1 MYIVEL
7 KKTEFM
13 FLPVV
18 HEDVS
23 CNFTNN
29 SGLSW
34 TFPISLAEVVFHYHF
49 AKILFSN
56 CLSMWLYFLK
66 LEAPGRQ
73 HYIFF
78 LLLPHP

>member
-29 SGLSW
+29 SGLS
-34 TFPISLAEVVFHYHF
+34 
-49 AKILFSN
+49 
-56 CLSMWLYFLK
+56 
-66 LEAPGRQ
+66 
-73 HYIFF
+73 
-78 LLLPHP
+78 